1 MTDLQGAPVQTVDGL
16 PGATGLALT
25 PNGSSLWVAV
35 PSTGL
40 ARIDTTTL
48 AVTQRIILPTGQCAG
63 DVAVVVARLVC
74 GHSCSTYGESGP
86 YGGLGVVAAGLAG
99 QVYAADSST
108 GPTDLSLYDVSGAAP
123 VLVAARA
130 AGCGDLRE
138 LSAQPDG
145 SQTVARSWRPAGR
158 RTSTRPGRPTDSSR
172 SAAPPAAPVRRRAPG
187 QRTASASSPAWSPRM
202 SRTSPSPSPSPS
214 PRPARRRRP
223 ASSTSARRRSSCNRG
238 AWRRRPTAPARGR

>member
-1 MTDLQGAPVQTVDGL
+1 MLVTDLQGAPVQTLDGL

-25 PNGSSLWVAV
+25 PSGSSLWVAL
-35 PSTGL
+35 PSTCL
-40 ARIDTTTL
+40 AR
-48 AVTQRIILPTGQCAG
+48 
-63 DVAVVVARLVC
+63 
-74 GHSCSTYGESGP
+74 TYGESGP

-145 SQTVARSWRPAGR
+145 SQVVVA
-158 RTSTRPGRPTDSSR
+158 
-172 SAAPPAAPVRRRAPG
+172 
-187 QRTASASSPAWSPRM
+187 
-202 SRTSPSPSPSPS
+202 
-214 PRPARRRRP
+214 
-223 ASSTSARRRSSCNRG
+223 
-238 AWRRRPTAPARGR
+238 